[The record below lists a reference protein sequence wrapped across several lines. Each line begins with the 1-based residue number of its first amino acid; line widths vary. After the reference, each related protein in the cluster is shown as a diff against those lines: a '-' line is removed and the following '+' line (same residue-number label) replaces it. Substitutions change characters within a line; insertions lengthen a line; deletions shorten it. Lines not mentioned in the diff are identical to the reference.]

1 MRFFPGRASG
11 CRPGPGL
18 SIVLLTLA
26 CDGGG
31 EPRPPIE
38 RSPAV
43 SDPTGDSGD
52 EGSGPDTGDGTDPVG
67 PGSWDDP
74 ILRVGSL
81 DVVLT
86 GVELTDAALLGNT
99 LLLAGQQQAGDGG
112 MWKYD
117 LSDRDAPVLTG
128 KSRVWHAQ
136 RVCISSETLAWGTDR
151 GGRVVPYDLSGPDP
165 LPGAG
170 ISGGG
175 WDHGLD
181 CTETRIAWGEGA
193 DGGVI
198 GSLDGRQLRD
208 PVRFD
213 VEAID
218 VLLDGERLWV
228 VSSDALVALD
238 LSTGMPVETGRTA
251 LSGYCGDIAPLGE
264 LLAVA
269 CGAGGVHLIDPGSG
283 TPEPVGTWRGHASA
297 RRVSAAGA
305 DQLLVAAWS
314 ELLLLDVSDP
324 SSPRLV
330 ASEPAESS
338 VMSVVGDG
346 EGRAFVADWNSPFW
360 VSLRPTPAP
369 EVRASMRHALPGA
382 VVQLFNDGR
391 EPLWLGTPSAG
402 TVDRNP
408 VAPGEA
414 GRWLLPEDL
423 DSGADIATDDPDEP
437 EVRLVPAG
445 LDGPVVGAPAP
456 GFIESDLSG
465 TTWDLAALQG
475 QVVFL
480 GMFQDGCPVC
490 SSQVPGVEASLR
502 DALADEEG
510 RWPEGFVRLWAY
522 DGPASRARGWAEQYD
537 IAEPVLADGD
547 RSMRQ
552 DYFVPNGDGAFAAN
566 PRHYVIDRQ
575 GRLVFLSTTV
585 APGDLMDVIET
596 ALAEP
601 QEDGADRA
609 SVSR

>member
-1 MRFFPGRASG
+1 MRFFPGRGSG

-52 EGSGPDTGDGTDPVG
+52 QGSGSDTGDGTDPVG

-99 LLLAGQQQAGDGG
+99 LILAGQQQAGDGG

-218 VLLDGERLWV
+218 VSRRASGV
-228 VSSDALVALD
+228 VSSDAL
-238 LSTGMPVETGRTA
+238 GGRSDRHAGRDVDRTSATA
-251 LSGYCGDIAPLGE
+251 GTSLVGGT
-264 LLAVA
+264 LAVA
-269 CGAGGVHLIDPGSG
+269 RGAGGVHLIDPGS
-283 TPEPVGTWRGHASA
+283 ERRSRLVLWRGHARLGGG
-297 RRVSAAGA
+297 RRP
-305 DQLLVAAWS
+305 
-314 ELLLLDVSDP
+314 P
-324 SSPRLV
+324 SSRRGRNCSCSTSRIR
-330 ASEPAESS
+330 AARGSCHEPAESRS
-338 VMSVVGDG
+338 CRWWATGR
-346 EGRAFVADWNSPFW
+346 RAFVADWNSPSGCHC
-360 VSLRPTPAP
+360 VRRQRPRCAPRCAMPAGSG
-369 EVRASMRHALPGA
+369 RA
-382 VVQLFNDGR
+382 VVQR
-391 EPLWLGTPSAG
+391 RSEPLVGNAIRGNGGPESGCARRGGSLAAARGPRQRSGHRDRRPRRARGPTRPGRARWSGGGCRPLVSSRATRRGRPGPCGLAG
-402 TVDRNP
+402 
-408 VAPGEA
+408 A
-414 GRWLLPEDL
+414 GRSWEC
-423 DSGADIATDDPDEP
+423 SRMA
-437 EVRLVPAG
+437 VRCVPHRFRCGGVPAG
-445 LDGPVVGAPAP
+445 CAHGRGGAA
-456 GFIESDLSG
+456 
-465 TTWDLAALQG
+465 
-475 QVVFL
+475 
-480 GMFQDGCPVC
+480 
-490 SSQVPGVEASLR
+490 
-502 DALADEEG
+502 G
-510 RWPEGFVRLWAY
+510 RIVRLWAY

-596 ALAEP
+596 ALGEP